1 MMLVSNFTKKPGMRV
16 TFGKKLFYANAMK
29 GIIDSKIGILC
40 KTAVLKTLLLSSRA
54 FLRKNNDFLPAK
66 ENRSIQRNNPRKH
79 YISKNKRSHHEPA
92 YHDHRYYNLLTLPLL
107 STKTGQRLKIVQS
120 KDKGSHHEPACSAKS
135 INQVND
141 CVIIW
146 PPNQDIVL

>member
-1 MMLVSNFTKKPGMRV
+1 
-16 TFGKKLFYANAMK
+16 MK

-66 ENRSIQRNNPRKH
+66 GNCNIQRNNPRKH

-92 YHDHRYYNLLTLPLL
+92 YHDHRYYNLLTLPIL
-107 STKTGQRLKIVQS
+107 SIKTGQRLKIVAIKRQGVSSRASLFS
-120 KDKGSHHEPACSAKS
+120 KSV
-135 INQVND
+135 NQVND

>member
-1 MMLVSNFTKKPGMRV
+1 
-16 TFGKKLFYANAMK
+16 MK
-29 GIIDSKIGILC
+29 GIIYSKIGILC
-40 KTAVLKTLLLSSRA
+40 KTVVLKTLLLLSRA

-66 ENRSIQRNNPRKH
+66 ENRSIQRDNPRKH

-92 YHDHRYYNLLTLPLL
+92 YHDHRYYNLLTLPIL
-107 STKTGQRLKIVQS
+107 SIKTGQRLKIVAIKRQEVSSRAGLFS
-120 KDKGSHHEPACSAKS
+120 KSV
-135 INQVND
+135 NQVND

>member
-1 MMLVSNFTKKPGMRV
+1 MKV
-16 TFGKKLFYANAMK
+16 TFGKKLFYAHAMK
-29 GIIDSKIGILC
+29 SIIDSKISILC
-40 KTAVLKTLLLSSRA
+40 KTVVLKTLLLSSRA

-66 ENRSIQRNNPRKH
+66 GNRSIQRNNLRKH

-92 YHDHRYYNLLTLPLL
+92 YHDHRYYNLLTLPIL
-107 STKTGQRLKIVQS
+107 STKTGQRLKIVAIKRKGVSSRASLFS
-120 KDKGSHHEPACSAKS
+120 KSV
-135 INQVND
+135 NQVND

>member
-1 MMLVSNFTKKPGMRV
+1 
-16 TFGKKLFYANAMK
+16 MK
-29 GIIDSKIGILC
+29 GINNKMSILC
-40 KTAVLKTLLLSSRA
+40 KTAIFQTLLLSSRT
-54 FLRKNNDFLPAK
+54 FLRKNNGFLPAK

-92 YHDHRYYNLLTLPLL
+92 YHDHRYYNLLTLPIL
-107 STKTGQRLKIVQS
+107 STKTGQRLKIAAIKRQGVSSRASLFS
-120 KDKGSHHEPACSAKS
+120 KSV
-135 INQVND
+135 NQVND